1 VEQTPNNPY
10 NHLVK
15 IYKTSHVN
23 SEIGKKCVFSSM
35 SSIHNMSSIFTK
47 FEQQGLKKTV
57 EKSKKLRNTTLDPS
71 LHFDSPNHKC
81 SFKLSFWF

>member
-1 VEQTPNNPY
+1 
-10 NHLVK
+10 VK

-23 SEIGKKCVFSSM
+23 SEIGKKCVFSAM

-47 FEQQGLKKTV
+47 FEQGLIKKTA
-57 EKSKKLRNTTLDPS
+57 EMSKKLRNTTLDPS
-71 LHFDSPNHKC
+71 LHFGSPNHEC